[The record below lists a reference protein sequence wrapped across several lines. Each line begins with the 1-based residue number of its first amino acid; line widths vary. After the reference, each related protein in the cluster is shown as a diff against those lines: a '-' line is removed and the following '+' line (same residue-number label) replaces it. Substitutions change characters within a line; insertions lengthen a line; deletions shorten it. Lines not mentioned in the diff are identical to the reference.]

1 MKNYHYVYK
10 IINNNPSDERQYY
23 IGVRTAKGCT
33 PDKDTEYWGS
43 SKYLKESINEI
54 GLENFSKEI
63 LSIWNTREE
72 AVAEEI
78 RLHTQFDVSKNPE
91 FYNKSKQTTTGFDT
105 GGVILENHWLKTADE
120 KTKKEWSKKLKEIH
134 PDFSGENHPRYGQKL
149 SNDTKIKIS
158 NTIKESGS
166 SKGKNNGMAKKIAI
180 YNVDDKLITI
190 AYGNFEQVCMELNLP
205 YHLMML
211 SYKNNGKKI
220 YNGKRYETR
229 ARNMGYSHCLGW
241 YAKEVD

>member
-10 IINNNPSDERQYY
+10 IINNNPTDARKYY
-23 IGVRTAKGCT
+23 IGVRTTKGCL
-33 PDKDTEYWGS
+33 PQKDTKYWSS
-43 SKYLKESINEI
+43 SKYLTEDIKVI
-54 GLENFSKEI
+54 GEEHFSKEI
-63 LSIWNTREE
+63 LSVWKTRKE

-78 RLHTQFDVSKNPE
+78 RLHNEFDVSKNPE

-105 GGVILENHWLKTADE
+105 GGAILENHWLKKLDAE
-120 KTKKEWSKKLKEIH
+120 SKIAWSKKLKEIH
-134 PDFSGENHPRYGQKL
+134 PDFSGEKHPRYGQNL
-149 SNDTKIKIS
+149 SIETKTKIS

-166 SKGKNNGMAKKIAI
+166 SKGENNGMAKKIEI
-180 YNVDDKLITI
+180 YDSDNRLVITSH
-190 AYGNFEQVCMELNLP
+190 GNFEKICLELNLP

-211 SYKNNGKKI
+211 SYKNNGRRI

-241 YAKEVD
+241 YAKEVI